1 MEVQLLTTA
10 YNKEQLPEL
19 SLPSFAF
26 VGRSNVGKSTLINKL
41 LNRKNFA
48 RVSRY
53 AGKTISI
60 NFYKINNAFIFI
72 DLPGYGYARQSTSN
86 INEWRELIEY
96 FLVHNKKF
104 LTLFLLLDV
113 RRGITNLDLEMHK
126 YMIYNNIKFFIVLT
140 KIDKVS
146 RNIVSKTMHTVSTI
160 LDYNNT
166 IYTYSYKSTQSL
178 SNLWYTINKVLYAG

>member
-1 MEVQLLTTA
+1 MKVQLLTTA
-10 YNKEQLPEL
+10 YNKEQLPVL
-19 SLPSFAF
+19 SLPAFAF

-96 FLVHNKKF
+96 FLIHNKNF
-104 LTLFLLLDV
+104 LTLFLLLDA
-113 RRGITNLDLEMHK
+113 RRGVTNLDLEMHK
-126 YMIYNNIKFFIVLT
+126 YIIYNSIKHFLVLT

-146 RNIVSKTMHTVSTI
+146 KNLLSKTIDTVSTI
-160 LDYNNT
+160 LNYNST
-166 IYTYSYKSTQSL
+166 IYTYSYKDPKSL
-178 SNLWYTINKVLYAG
+178 LNLWNAINKALEAG